1 MKTTLTEIQVLVAAA
16 VAGAA
21 WIAFAE
27 HPTARNL
34 RRAII
39 DSFGV

>member
-1 MKTTLTEIQVLVAAA
+1 MKTGQIAFAAS
-16 VAGAA
+16 VVVVGCA

-34 RRAII
+34 RVALI
-39 DSFGV
+39 DTLGLA

>member
-1 MKTTLTEIQVLVAAA
+1 MKTLTELQMLLAVA

-27 HPTARNL
+27 HPTAKNL

-39 DSFGV
+39 DSFEL

>member
-1 MKTTLTEIQVLVAAA
+1 MKTEQIAFAASVIVVAC
-16 VAGAA
+16 V

-34 RRAII
+34 RTAVI
-39 DSFGV
+39 DTLGLV